1 MCNVVCIP
9 CDRDADTFSVNRPN
23 PVRLHTALGGCLLA
37 ATLSGCALLP
47 SPADSSMVWTSKTP
61 LNEAEVTAPIYQA
74 VAADPDLSV
83 AAVMEAF
90 GLSKATMTN
99 DETATGKGWSANAT
113 SSEFATRVGYTSAC
127 EGAASDEDTAI
138 TQARDALERLGQ
150 DPTGWHWFAIPTAD
164 GAAIRVI
171 AEPDI
176 DGVQTWATGLF
187 AAQVDA
193 DGVCAANGLLMDF
206 EDTGES
212 TKWLSADAAFDEAR
226 RNPNAVIAGD
236 YTDAELTYTL
246 ASAGRLVP
254 LWRFIA
260 EDHAIVAV
268 DLGEGLETAPDTE
281 TSLGKALASAE

>member
-1 MCNVVCIP
+1 MVCIP
-9 CDRDADTFSVNRPN
+9 RDRDADTFNMKRPN
-23 PVRLHTALGGCLLA
+23 PVRLPMTLGGCLLA

-47 SPADSSMVWTSKTP
+47 TPADSSMAWTGKTP
-61 LNEAEVTAPIYQA
+61 LSDTEVTAPIYQA

-83 AAVMEAF
+83 KEVMDAF
-90 GLSKATMTN
+90 DLSKPTMSN
-99 DETATGKGWSANAT
+99 DESATGKGWSTNVT
-113 SSEFATRVGYTSAC
+113 SSEFATRVGYTSTC
-127 EGAASDEDTAI
+127 EGVASDEATAI
-138 TQARDALERLGQ
+138 AQARDALERLGQ
-150 DPTGWHWFAIPTAD
+150 DPTDWHWFAIPAAD
-164 GAAIRVI
+164 GAPIRVV

-193 DGVCAANGLLMDF
+193 EGVCEANGLLMAF
-206 EDTGES
+206 EDTEES

-260 EDHAIVAV
+260 EDHAIIAV

-281 TSLGKALASAE
+281 TSLGNALAPTE